1 MEIKNTSN
9 NINFK
14 GVLKFCTIL
23 DTSNDCKF
31 VEKIFKTTPIEDEA
45 FLQAV
50 TKVLAN
56 GDKTIKL
63 SKYGAKNLFQRLK
76 EITDARNLPN
86 YFTKV
91 RTKVIS
97 LTRNG
102 QRIIY
107 DDMECF
113 ELCGSGGTHAEL
125 DLRAPEEIKTSIR
138 NLISNIINP
147 LNYVSTERL
156 EYIHSIQLRLK
167 KLKNVALVKAESE
180 LESFLAYKE
189 HDPENMP
196 F

>member
-23 DTSNDCKF
+23 DPSNNCKF
-31 VEKIFKTTPIEDEA
+31 VEKIFETTPIEDAA
-45 FLQAV
+45 FLQEV
-50 TKVLAN
+50 TKVLKN
-56 GDKTIKL
+56 GDKTTKL
-63 SKYGAKNLFQRLK
+63 SRYGAGDLFQILK
-76 EITDARNLPN
+76 QITDARNLPN

-102 QRIIY
+102 KRIIY

-113 ELCGSGGTHAEL
+113 ERCGSGGTHAEL
-125 DLRAPEEIKTSIR
+125 DLRAPEEIRTSIR

-147 LNYVSTERL
+147 LNYVSTAQLKNINLIESRL
-156 EYIHSIQLRLK
+156 N
-167 KLKNVALVKAESE
+167 KLKSIDLVEAESE
-180 LESFLAYKE
+180 LEIFLAHKE
-189 HDPENMP
+189 RDPDNLP